1 MDRNWISKTIYP
13 VRSKKNYFDKV
24 VYNLDSKVILQ
35 DNVILP
41 CSYKGC
47 AFVNKGHQHVVTC
60 NQKIKKKIYSRSY
73 SLKALN
79 IKKVIIFYRK
89 KLYQVLLKVSRNLLM
104 YDKSV
109 LTYEHGGMIE
119 KEIQAFFLRFLFTWP
134 NISFYI

>member
-1 MDRNWISKTIYP
+1 MDRNWISKTMYP

-89 KLYQVLLKVSRNLLM
+89 KLKVSRNLLM